1 MTDPTQHLV
10 QAYSS
15 DIIEAGL
22 VQSILRSEGIA
33 AYLKD
38 EIMGTLMPWYS
49 APGGAGSVKVMVAET
64 DFERARQILAEFESS
79 RQKDQG
85 SDSESA

>member
-1 MTDPTQHLV
+1 MTDPAQHLV

-22 VQSILRSEGIA
+22 VQSILQSEGIA

-38 EIMGTLMPWYS
+38 EIMGTLMPWWT
-49 APGGAGSVKVMVAET
+49 APGGAGSVRVMVAET
-64 DFERARQILAEFESS
+64 DLARARQVLADFESN

-85 SDSESA
+85 TDSESA